1 MLRSDTDAKIGRE
14 ARRPREPHS
23 PGATKTMSKG
33 HPIAISAEHSKS
45 ERVYR
50 ELRRRIRGLEL
61 QPGSR
66 LQKNEIA
73 LEFGVSRAPVSEAIA
88 WLEEEGLVDIYPQ
101 SGSFVAPIRPEDVRE
116 ALLIR
121 TGLEV
126 EAARRVAQLADPQIL
141 QQLSENL
148 DAQAAAI
155 GANDMALLDDLDEAF
170 HATIISALKSPR
182 AQRLLDS
189 ARALLDRPRF
199 HALPEDGRPHA
210 TLNEH
215 RRIADAIRTGDP
227 ELAGAAMRVHI
238 SMVARAI
245 ERDSE
250 ESEKQ
255 AKSKSAR

>member
-1 MLRSDTDAKIGRE
+1 
-14 ARRPREPHS
+14 
-23 PGATKTMSKG
+23 MSKTLTV
-33 HPIAISAEHSKS
+33 PESSAEHSKA

-50 ELRRRIRGLEL
+50 ELRRRIRELEL

-66 LQKNEIA
+66 LQKQEIA

-88 WLEEEGLVDIYPQ
+88 WLAEEGLVDVYPQ

-126 EAARRVAQLADPQIL
+126 EAVRRVTQMADAELL
-141 QQLSENL
+141 QRLDKNL
-148 DAQAAAI
+148 EAQAEAVRD
-155 GANDMALLDDLDEAF
+155 NDMARLDDLDEAF
-170 HATIISALKSPR
+170 HANIFSAIKSPR
-182 AQRLLDS
+182 VQRLLDG

-199 HALPEDGRPHA
+199 HALPEHGRPYA

-215 RRIADAIRTGDP
+215 RRIADAIRTGDV

-238 SMVARAI
+238 AMVARAI
-245 ERDSE
+245 ERDAAE
-250 ESEKQ
+250 TDAQ
-255 AKSKSAR
+255 AKLKSVE

>member
-1 MLRSDTDAKIGRE
+1 
-14 ARRPREPHS
+14 
-23 PGATKTMSKG
+23 MSKSLRV
-33 HPIAISAEHSKS
+33 AASSAEHSKA

-73 LEFGVSRAPVSEAIA
+73 LEFDVSRAPVSEAIA
-88 WLEEEGLVDIYPQ
+88 WLAEEGLVDVYPQ
-101 SGSFVAPIRPEDVRE
+101 NGSFVSPIRPEDVGE

-126 EAARRVAQLADPQIL
+126 EAVRRVTQMANAELMQRLD
-141 QQLSENL
+141 ENL
-148 DAQAAAI
+148 ETQAAAVRD
-155 GANDMALLDDLDEAF
+155 NDMALLDDLDEAF
-170 HATIISALKSPR
+170 HAIIISAIKSPR

-199 HALPEDGRPHA
+199 HALPEHERPFA
-210 TLNEH
+210 TLTEH
-215 RRIADAIRTGDP
+215 RRIADAIRTGDV

-238 SMVARAI
+238 AMVARAI
-245 ERDSE
+245 ERDAAETEARS
-250 ESEKQ
+250 KL
-255 AKSKSAR
+255 KSVK

>member
-1 MLRSDTDAKIGRE
+1 
-14 ARRPREPHS
+14 
-23 PGATKTMSKG
+23 MSKTS
-33 HPIAISAEHSKS
+33 PVTDSTEHSKA

-66 LQKNEIA
+66 LQKNEIGE
-73 LEFGVSRAPVSEAIA
+73 EFGVSRAPVSEAIA
-88 WLEEEGLVDIYPQ
+88 WLAEEGLVDVYPQ

-116 ALLIR
+116 AFLIR

-126 EAARRVAQLADPQIL
+126 EAVRRVTQMADVQLL
-141 QQLSENL
+141 QRLDENL
-148 DAQAAAI
+148 EAQSTAVRD
-155 GANDMALLDDLDEAF
+155 NDMALLDDLDEAF
-170 HATIISALKSPR
+170 HAIIIGALKSPR

-199 HALPEDGRPHA
+199 HALPEDGRPSA
-210 TLNEH
+210 TVSEH

-245 ERDSE
+245 ERDTAETEAQSRL
-250 ESEKQ
+250 
-255 AKSKSAR
+255 KSVK

>member
-1 MLRSDTDAKIGRE
+1 
-14 ARRPREPHS
+14 
-23 PGATKTMSKG
+23 MSKTVPVG
-33 HPIAISAEHSKS
+33 DSSEHSKA

-73 LEFGVSRAPVSEAIA
+73 VEFGVSRAPVSEAIA
-88 WLEEEGLVDIYPQ
+88 WLAEEGLVDVYPQ
-101 SGSFVAPIRPEDVRE
+101 SGSFVAPIRSEDVRE

-126 EAARRVAQLADPQIL
+126 EAVRRVTQMADEQLNKRL
-141 QQLSENL
+141 EENL
-148 DAQAAAI
+148 EAQSAAVRK
-155 GANDMALLDDLDEAF
+155 NDMALLDDLDEAF
-170 HATIISALKSPR
+170 HGIIIGALQSPR

-199 HALPEDGRPHA
+199 HALPEDGRPSA
-210 TLNEH
+210 TVAEH

-238 SMVARAI
+238 AMVARAI
-245 ERDSE
+245 ERDSAE
-250 ESEKQ
+250 TESQ
-255 AKSKSAR
+255 SRLKSVK

>member
-1 MLRSDTDAKIGRE
+1 
-14 ARRPREPHS
+14 
-23 PGATKTMSKG
+23 MSKSLS
-33 HPIAISAEHSKS
+33 AADSSAEHSKA

-73 LEFGVSRAPVSEAIA
+73 VEFRVSRAPVSEAIA
-88 WLEEEGLVDIYPQ
+88 WLAEEGLVDVYPQ
-101 SGSFVAPIRPEDVRE
+101 SGSFVAPIRPEDVHE

-126 EAARRVAQLADPQIL
+126 EAVRRVTQMADAQLLKRLD
-141 QQLSENL
+141 ENL
-148 DAQAAAI
+148 EAQAAAVRD
-155 GANDMALLDDLDEAF
+155 NDMALLDDLDEAF
-170 HATIISALKSPR
+170 HATIIGAIKSPR

-199 HALPEDGRPHA
+199 HALPEDGRPYA

-215 RRIADAIRTGDP
+215 RRIADAIRTGDA

-238 SMVARAI
+238 AMVARAI
-245 ERDSE
+245 ERDTAETEAQSRL
-250 ESEKQ
+250 
-255 AKSKSAR
+255 KSVK

>member
-1 MLRSDTDAKIGRE
+1 
-14 ARRPREPHS
+14 
-23 PGATKTMSKG
+23 MSKTV
-33 HPIAISAEHSKS
+33 PVTDSSEHSKA

-73 LEFGVSRAPVSEAIA
+73 VEFGVSRAPVSEAIA
-88 WLEEEGLVDIYPQ
+88 WLAEEGLVDVYPQ

-126 EAARRVAQLADPQIL
+126 EAVRRVTAMADEQLNKRL
-141 QQLSENL
+141 EENL
-148 DAQAAAI
+148 EAQAVAVRK
-155 GANDMALLDDLDEAF
+155 NDMALLDDLDEAF
-170 HATIISALKSPR
+170 HGIIIGALESPR
-182 AQRLLDS
+182 AQRLLES

-199 HALPEDGRPHA
+199 HALPEDGRPYA
-210 TLNEH
+210 TVAEH

-238 SMVARAI
+238 AMVARAI
-245 ERDSE
+245 ERDSAE
-250 ESEKQ
+250 TEAQSRL
-255 AKSKSAR
+255 KSVK

>member
-1 MLRSDTDAKIGRE
+1 
-14 ARRPREPHS
+14 
-23 PGATKTMSKG
+23 
-33 HPIAISAEHSKS
+33 
-45 ERVYR
+45 
-50 ELRRRIRGLEL
+50 
-61 QPGSR
+61 
-66 LQKNEIA
+66 
-73 LEFGVSRAPVSEAIA
+73 
-88 WLEEEGLVDIYPQ
+88 
-101 SGSFVAPIRPEDVRE
+101 VAPIRPEDVRE

-126 EAARRVAQLADPQIL
+126 EAARRVAQQADPQIL
-141 QQLSENL
+141 QQLADNL

-170 HATIISALKSPR
+170 HATIIGALKSPR

-215 RRIADAIRTGDP
+215 RRIADAIFTGDA

-245 ERDSE
+245 ERDAAE
-250 ESEKQ
+250 TERQ
-255 AKSKSAR
+255 HKSKSTGETRR

>member
-1 MLRSDTDAKIGRE
+1 
-14 ARRPREPHS
+14 
-23 PGATKTMSKG
+23 MSKTV
-33 HPIAISAEHSKS
+33 PVSDSAEHSKA

-66 LQKNEIA
+66 LQKNDIA
-73 LEFGVSRAPVSEAIA
+73 VEFGVSRAPVSEAIA
-88 WLEEEGLVDIYPQ
+88 WLAEEGLVDVYPQ

-126 EAARRVAQLADPQIL
+126 EAVRRVTQIADPQL
-141 QQLSENL
+141 LKRLDDNL
-148 DAQAAAI
+148 EAQSAAVRK
-155 GANDMALLDDLDEAF
+155 NDMALLDDLDEAF
-170 HATIISALKSPR
+170 HGIIIGALESPR

-199 HALPEDGRPHA
+199 HALPEDGRPNA
-210 TLNEH
+210 TVAEH

-238 SMVARAI
+238 AMVARAI
-245 ERDSE
+245 ERDSAQT
-250 ESEKQ
+250 ESQ
-255 AKSKSAR
+255 SRLKSVK

>member
-1 MLRSDTDAKIGRE
+1 
-14 ARRPREPHS
+14 
-23 PGATKTMSKG
+23 MSKNS
-33 HPIAISAEHSKS
+33 PITDSAEHSKA

-73 LEFGVSRAPVSEAIA
+73 VEFGVSRAPVSEAIA
-88 WLEEEGLVDIYPQ
+88 WLAEEGLVDVFPQ

-126 EAARRVAQLADPQIL
+126 EAVRRVAQMADPQL
-141 QQLSENL
+141 LKQLDDNL
-148 DAQAAAI
+148 EAQAAAVRDK
-155 GANDMALLDDLDEAF
+155 DMALLDDLDEAF
-170 HATIISALKSPR
+170 HGTIIGALKSPR
-182 AQRLLDS
+182 AQRLLES

-199 HALPEDGRPHA
+199 HALPEHDRPYA
-210 TLNEH
+210 TVAEH

-238 SMVARAI
+238 AMVARAI
-245 ERDSE
+245 ERDSAE
-250 ESEKQ
+250 TEAQSRL
-255 AKSKSAR
+255 KSVK

>member
-1 MLRSDTDAKIGRE
+1 
-14 ARRPREPHS
+14 
-23 PGATKTMSKG
+23 MSKTVPVG
-33 HPIAISAEHSKS
+33 DSSEHSKA

-73 LEFGVSRAPVSEAIA
+73 VEFAVSRAPVSEAIA
-88 WLEEEGLVDIYPQ
+88 WLAEEGLVDVYPQ
-101 SGSFVAPIRPEDVRE
+101 SGSFVAPIRSEDVRE

-126 EAARRVAQLADPQIL
+126 EAVRRVTQMADEQLYKRLD
-141 QQLSENL
+141 ENL
-148 DAQAAAI
+148 EAQSAAVRK
-155 GANDMALLDDLDEAF
+155 NDMALLDDLDEAF
-170 HATIISALKSPR
+170 HGIIIGALQSPR

-199 HALPEDGRPHA
+199 HALPEDGRPYA
-210 TLNEH
+210 TVAEH

-238 SMVARAI
+238 AMVARAI
-245 ERDSE
+245 ERDSAE
-250 ESEKQ
+250 TESQ
-255 AKSKSAR
+255 SRLKSVK